1 MNRSSAASKRSTDR
15 ATKGVFL
22 AVSDTTAATKLGV
35 WTVIDHDTQTIRAF
49 IERHVPTAGIV
60 ASETTLFPTPPM
72 AKRSDVAIRFIDGH
86 TNSSPAI

>member
-1 MNRSSAASKRSTDR
+1 
-15 ATKGVFL
+15 
-22 AVSDTTAATKLGV
+22 
-35 WTVIDHDTQTIRAF
+35 VIDHDTQTIRAF